1 MEKWDILLGKYSYK
15 IIYCG
20 YCLYFLNCRQCTGG
34 KGDSLIPTDMADEF
48 DAGEF
53 PSLEQV
59 LEWN

>member
-1 MEKWDILLGKYSYK
+1 MSELISNGNS
-15 IIYCG
+15 IIT
-20 YCLYFLNCRQCTGG
+20 FSTNRQCTGG

-59 LEWN
+59 LEHILTLI